1 MAVPP
6 WNIYSTGADKAWA
19 LLPRTAAG
27 KIDWGRVRVAHLDTG
42 YTHHEVFFPQGP
54 QGPSSIM
61 LARLG
66 RDFLQ
71 PRRRTAED
79 PLKETIL
86 QAPGHGTRSGSA
98 LSADN
103 ARLTGVAPGLP
114 LVPYRVTDTSLV
126 TGKVAAAIGKSINHV
141 VENRIAPVVSISLGF
156 PLVADRD
163 MGRAVDRAYEAGII
177 VVAAAGQ
184 VIDRVTYPGKHRRT
198 ICAAG
203 VRFKRRR
210 YSIYQKYD
218 HYGRIDCWAPA
229 DPIQVARFPPANNY
243 GKSDGTTYAA
253 VHVAA
258 AAAMWVRLH
267 GAAALRQAYPLGWQR
282 IEAFRML
289 LNASGK
295 SAPFLDRLPTNA
307 AKRLDIEALLQAPL
321 PDKALLRYET
331 DFARDDAA

>member
-27 KIDWGRVRVAHLDTG
+27 KIRWGRTRVAHLDTG

-54 QGPSSIM
+54 QGPSSII
-61 LARLG
+61 LAAEG
-66 RDFLQ
+66 RDFLS
-71 PRRRTAED
+71 PRRGTAED
-79 PLKETIL
+79 PLKDTGL

-114 LVPYRVTDTSLV
+114 LVPFRVTDTSLV
-126 TGKVAAAIGKSINHV
+126 TGKVAKAIARAINHV
-141 VENRIAPVVSISLGF
+141 VDNRVAPVVSISLGF

-163 MGRAVDRAYEAGII
+163 MGKAVDRAYEAGVI

-198 ICAAG
+198 ICCG
-203 VRFKRRR
+203 GIRNRRRR
-210 YSIYQKYD
+210 YSLYQKYD
-218 HYGRIDCWAPA
+218 HYGRIDTWAPA
-229 DPIQVARFPPANNY
+229 DPIQVARFPPAGNY

-258 AAAMWVRLH
+258 AAAMWTLKH
-267 GAAALRQAYPLGWQR
+267 GAALRQAYPKPWQR

-289 LNASGK
+289 LTASGK
-295 SAPFLDRLPTNA
+295 SWPVLDQLPTNA
-307 AKRLDIEALLQAPL
+307 ANRLDIEALLKKPL
-321 PDKALLRYET
+321 PDKSLLRYET
-331 DFARDDAA
+331 DFAADDKA